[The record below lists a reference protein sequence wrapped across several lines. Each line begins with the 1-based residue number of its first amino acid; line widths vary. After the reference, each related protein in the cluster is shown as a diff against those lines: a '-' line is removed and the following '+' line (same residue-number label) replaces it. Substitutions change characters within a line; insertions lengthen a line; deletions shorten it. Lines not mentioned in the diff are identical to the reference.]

1 MFTCRCAV
9 VVVVALAVL
18 LLPAAATQ
26 LVYCDDSTY
35 ADNSTFQANLNLLS
49 AALPANASASP
60 AGFATGAVGTA
71 PEQVNGMALCR
82 GDTNASSCSSCV
94 AAAFRYAQAQQGCPL
109 TKGATVY
116 LDDCTLRFAG
126 IRFLDFLRE
135 DQWLVPELVPAIEPA
150 SGSVNATDAW
160 FGAAVAGIFTAL
172 VDRAAAAS
180 NATRKYFATAEMD
193 FDPKLYGL
201 AQCAPDLTPAQCQ
214 GCLGDLQ
221 SRVTAQFLSGRPLGN
236 NAFMVWCSLRY
247 SVSPFYAGRAMLQL
261 PAPPAPPPTSTPTLH
276 SSGRKVNAAGIS
288 AGIACVVVLMLI
300 LSVFFFIRFR
310 LRIKVKKNDHSLKK
324 IGRAQCTIFDL
335 LTLEEATEHFAEKNK
350 LGKGGFGI
358 VYKGILSDGQEIAVK
373 KLLGRAGSGL
383 DQLQNEVQVLAE
395 LQHKNLVGLQGFCSH
410 HNDTLLV
417 YEYIKNG
424 SLDTILFDDR
434 EGNALNWEQQY
445 NIIFGIAKGILYLHE
460 DSSMRIIHRDLKA
473 NNILLDD
480 NMEPKIADFGL
491 ARLLGEGHTH
501 TQTGRVVGTFGYM
514 APEYASHGSVSP
526 KIDIFSFGV
535 LILEIVTRRSNCSS
549 DDHSTVNLLSDVWD
563 HWKKGTMPQML
574 HRSLDEFARSQ
585 ALRCIHIGLLCVQP
599 EPDDRP
605 DISAVVFMLTRDSI
619 ELQPP
624 GQPAFFF
631 GRESPSALRLDGQ
644 SSYVY
649 HRDGFKLGQGVSVNG
664 VTLSEL
670 YPR

>member
-276 SSGRKVNAAGIS
+276 SSGLVYAGRKVNAAGIS

-434 EGNALNWEQQY
+434 EGNALNWEQ
-445 NIIFGIAKGILYLHE
+445 H
-460 DSSMRIIHRDLKA
+460 
-473 NNILLDD
+473 
-480 NMEPKIADFGL
+480 
-491 ARLLGEGHTH
+491 
-501 TQTGRVVGTFGYM
+501 GYM